1 MSTVRDDIDDA
12 LEAAL
17 TEVVGDP
24 AAIEFEPNGDPGVY
38 PSLAIFNHGDRLIEQ
53 DALCERRSM
62 DLTVEGYVAGAGTR
76 EGVRA
81 RNDLHARAVAAIMA
95 EEQLGGLVE
104 LIEPGE
110 CRRTTLQFD
119 VGGRLTFAQD
129 FTIQFTTSRGNPAL
143 PA

>member
-12 LEAAL
+12 IEAAL
-17 TEVVGDP
+17 VDVLGDP

-53 DALCERRSM
+53 DSVSERRSM
-62 DLTVEGYVAGAGTR
+62 DLTIEGYVAGAGSR

-95 EEQLGGLVE
+95 DEQLGGLVE
-104 LIEPGE
+104 LIDAGDL
-110 CRRTTLQFD
+110 RRTTLQFD

-129 FTIQFTTSRGNPAL
+129 LTIQFTTLRGNPAL